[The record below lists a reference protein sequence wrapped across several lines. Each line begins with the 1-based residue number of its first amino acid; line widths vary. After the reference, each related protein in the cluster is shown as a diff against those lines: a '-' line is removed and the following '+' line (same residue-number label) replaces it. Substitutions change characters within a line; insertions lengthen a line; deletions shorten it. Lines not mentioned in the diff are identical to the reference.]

1 MMVIGMSNRE
11 NIKSIILILL
21 VLMSVVLTYMI
32 WNFTPDLTHLDS
44 TDSKK

>member
-11 NIKSIILILL
+11 YQINYFNST
-21 VLMSVVLTYMI
+21 STYECGI
-32 WNFTPDLTHLDS
+32 NLYDLEFHPDLTHLDS